1 MEKANVTIQ
10 EIKFTEFETLS
21 ATCAEKADLD
31 NIQNLFANRGVN
43 TFVIFL
49 RGLDTKRLEDY
60 KQALLN
66 KELVIVFHDFNV
78 SELTSNGNTLNWVDD
93 DGTARTITKIRAAS
107 ANLSI
112 SDEELFSI
120 AKNSLNS
127 RIANGAQVK

>member
-21 ATCAEKADLD
+21 VTCAEKADLD

-78 SELTSNGNTLNWVDD
+78 SELTSNGNTLNWVDN